1 MVQNRTESAHPCSSS
16 RNSNRLQKQFFL
28 ACEAVSKATGEGL
41 PKNVM
46 GQIMALDDFLTF
58 KKMMQKRN
66 RELELEAVR
75 ALERAAGGPMSP
87 IRAPK
92 DSKEEE
98 DQLAE
103 ALRISKEEADAAALL
118 AECKVSSA
126 GEKEQPKSHTSK
138 LTISRI
144 FRPRTRTIP

>member
-1 MVQNRTESAHPCSSS
+1 
-16 RNSNRLQKQFFL
+16 
-28 ACEAVSKATGEGL
+28 
-41 PKNVM
+41 M

-75 ALERAAGGPMSP
+75 ALERAAGGPASP

-103 ALRISKEEADAAALL
+103 ALRISKEEAETAALL
-118 AECKVSSA
+118 AECKVR
-126 GEKEQPKSHTSK
+126 G
-138 LTISRI
+138 
-144 FRPRTRTIP
+144 